1 MGACSL
7 ILKRYLK
14 GVVLE
19 KTGTLSFWESGC
31 KNNKRQ
37 IDKKLAIMDKEW
49 TAFTSKFQ
57 YHFVLLLHR
66 YARALLQDCADK
78 VDDELTNDNEGLT
91 DRKSRAT
98 WRKVIAEV
106 RNWDEAKWKN
116 DVDALVNQ
124 AAGGRASQRD
134 TVRRSMQ
141 CAIEL
146 GITQYA
152 KDVFPH
158 KTDISNMQLEELSLE
173 DFLAFFVNAV
183 LDQQAS
189 TSCGVAELDILECLR
204 VAVAHAVPAR
214 DMFSSTTPTST
225 SQPTSSS
232 SSSSSSSKDDDDV
245 VSVPLKAASS
255 DDDVAEPSYAKPKTR
270 HYKQRREDYPR
281 KAGRHGR
288 RDEYREEHREDRKER
303 RKPRRSRSRSRSRSV
318 SPPRRATQEAKVVQE
333 SIKDRIKRLAKQPVD
348 LASAKEAKGLD
359 ITSILD
365 KKAK

>member
-1 MGACSL
+1 MSC
-7 ILKRYLK
+7 
-14 GVVLE
+14 
-19 KTGTLSFWESGC
+19 T
-31 KNNKRQ
+31 NKP
-37 IDKKLAIMDKEW
+37 IMDKEW

-106 RNWDEAKWKN
+106 RNWDDAKWKS
-116 DVDALVNQ
+116 DVDTLVSQ

-134 TVRRSMQ
+134 IVRQSMQ

-146 GITQYA
+146 GITQYV

-158 KTDISNMQLEELSLE
+158 KTDISNIQLEELSLE

-214 DMFSSTTPTST
+214 DMFSSATTTKAQTSST
-225 SQPTSSS
+225 GTTQHTSSS
-232 SSSSSSSKDDDDV
+232 SSSSSSSKDDADV

-255 DDDVAEPSYAKPKTR
+255 DDDVAEPSYKPKMR
-270 HYKQRREDYPR
+270 HYKQRHEDHSR
-281 KAGRHGR
+281 RVGRHGR
-288 RDEYREEHREDRKER
+288 RDEHRDEHREDRKKR
-303 RKPRRSRSRSRSRSV
+303 RKPLRSRSRSRSRSV
-318 SPPRRATQEAKVVQE
+318 SPTRRRPAQATQVVQE
-333 SIKDRIKRLAKQPVD
+333 SIKDRVKRLAKQPVD

-365 KKAK
+365 KNAK